1 MLSSKKIICP
11 NNLINVA
18 KKKGTVDAAIVNAG
32 EIFPMESVHKAV
44 QHNLINPTFIGD
56 NNEIKKYA
64 DKLKWNISKY
74 KIIDEKNEDSTAPI
88 AAKLASEGKVKIIVK
103 GHIHTDVLMKAVL
116 KRDLN
121 LIGKKRLSHVWHM
134 TLGKDDK
141 PFIITDGVVNVLP
154 KLEVKMHI
162 LRNAVDFANKIGISR
177 PKVSVLSA
185 TEEILESVPSSIDAD
200 IITKRAKEENIKAD
214 VFGPLAFDNSVS
226 KKSAAIKKIKDNTY
240 YYDLWRGVNEKK
252 DLFILFNITGVISYF
267 ILSDVILYNG
277 WRHLYFINTFII
289 YIATYAFYRID
300 LSLQSKSKKKFHYYI
315 SILFFER

>member
-1 MLSSKKIICP
+1 MLSNKKIICP

-18 KKKGTVDAAIVNAG
+18 KKKGTVNAAIVNAG

-44 QHNLINPTFIGD
+44 HHNLINPIFIG
-56 NNEIKKYA
+56 NETEIKKYA
-64 DKLKWNISKY
+64 KKLNWDIAKY
-74 KIIDEKNEDSTAPI
+74 KIINEKVENNTAPI

-103 GHIHTDVLMKAVL
+103 GHIHTDILLKAVL

-134 TLGKDDK
+134 TLGTDDK

-185 TEEILESVPSSIDAD
+185 TEEVLESVPSSIQANL
-200 IITKRAKEENIKAD
+200 ITKKSKEENINAD

-226 KKSAAIKKIKDNTY
+226 KKSAAIKKIKNVVAGNTDILLVPNVESGNALVKMMVY
-240 YYDLWRGVNEKK
+240 FMGACAAGVVLGGKTPVV
-252 DLFILFNITGVISYF
+252 ITSR
-267 ILSDVILYNG
+267 SDEAEARLAS
-277 WRHLYFINTFII
+277 
-289 YIATYAFYRID
+289 IAA
-300 LSLQSKSKKKFHYYI
+300 
-315 SILFFER
+315 SIVALG